1 MDPYSYYDLGTKI
14 FASEQIANTPVE
26 FSINI
31 DYILNEE
38 LKKESLLVGAYIEGQ
53 IKVTGHDFEIRK
65 LGNTP
70 NFSGNLLNEGNSRAL
85 FTKVNLEELKPVSDF
100 VVSNKTNTNKDFNI
114 SDDNNKKNNYNHN
127 IFLSRP
133 QEQYLGDFDSNSPLP
148 FSIPLDLN
156 TNNTKSKYS
165 FSLSVYYSDNLRKM
179 HHVIL
184 NGTVN
189 IINNLSKESQMTNH
203 NSFEINDIISK
214 NYLTFAIFIAVVLIV
229 IIGILYARK
238 KRKKSIPPGFG
249 LETENNNLKR
259 KDDSLFDTSTG
270 LFDEDDDEEKDIKK

>member
-1 MDPYSYYDLGTKI
+1 MDPQSYYDLGTKI

-31 DYILNEE
+31 EYISNDE
-38 LKKESLLVGAYIEGQ
+38 LKKESLVVGAYIEGQ
-53 IKVTGHDFEIRK
+53 IKITGHDFEIRK
-65 LGNTP
+65 VGDTP
-70 NFSGNLLNEGNSRAL
+70 NFGGNLLNEGNSRAL
-85 FTKVNLEELKPVSDF
+85 FTKVNLEQLKPVSELL
-100 VVSNKTNTNKDFNI
+100 SNNINKSNNFNV
-114 SDDNNKKNNYNHN
+114 DDDNKKNNDNN
-127 IFLSRP
+127 IFLSKP
-133 QEQYLGDFDSNSPLP
+133 QEQYLGDLDSNSPLP

-156 TNNTKSKYS
+156 TNNTKEKYS

-184 NGTVN
+184 NGTVD
-189 IINNLSKESQMTNH
+189 IINNLSKESQRTNH

-214 NYLTFAIFIAVVLIV
+214 NYLTFTIFIAGILIV